1 MEVEISEWRAQASQ
15 QFGKM
20 TITPDVD
27 DFRAQIEHNSVGDIH
42 LFDMTTPPHKVLR
55 NASSIHETDPRTY
68 KLSLQIEGYTV
79 LNQFERECVLAP
91 GSLAIYHSRVP
102 YSLDYPQA
110 QRSMVMQF
118 PADLVQLPPSA
129 VERVTAKAIARED
142 RLGAVAIPLFE
153 QLALN
158 MKVFEGPHAGTL
170 LHSSI
175 DMLVAVFAEQL
186 SENSEPSSELVR
198 RAKAYIDEHLADPD
212 LGPTNVAD
220 ALFVSVRHL
229 HSQFAETGQSVGA
242 YIKHTRMERIR
253 RDLAN
258 PLKAS
263 DSIREIGELHGI
275 LSPAHLSRTFKGI
288 YGETPREYRKRILEA

>member
-1 MEVEISEWRAQASQ
+1 MEVEISEWRARASQ

-20 TITPDVD
+20 TITPHVE
-27 DFRAQIEHNSVGDIH
+27 DFKVQIEHNSVGDIH
-42 LFDMTTPPHKVLR
+42 LFDMKTPPHQVIR
-55 NASSIHETDPRTY
+55 DANSIRDTDPKTY
-68 KLSLQIEGYTV
+68 KLSLQIEGFTV
-79 LNQFERECVLAP
+79 LNQFGRECVLSP

-102 YSLDYPQA
+102 YSLDYPQP

-129 VERVTAKAIARED
+129 VEQITAQAISRED
-142 RLGAVAIPLFE
+142 RLGTVAIPLFE

-158 MKVFEGPHAGTL
+158 MKVFSGPHAGSL

-175 DMLVAVFAEQL
+175 DMLVAVFAEEL
-186 SENSEPSSELVR
+186 SAHSQPSSELAVR
-198 RAKAYIDEHLADPD
+198 ATQYIDENLADPD
-212 LGPTNVAD
+212 LGPTTVAD

-229 HSQFAETGQSVGA
+229 HSQFALTGQSVGS
-242 YIKHTRMERIR
+242 YIKHARMERIR

-258 PLKAS
+258 PLKSS
-263 DSIREIGELHGI
+263 DSIREIGELYGI
-275 LSPAHLSRTFKGI
+275 LSPAHLSRAFKGI